1 MCYKNFDSAWH
12 LKRHNESVHEGIRY
26 KCDLCEQSYSQEY
39 FLKKHKKDA
48 HDISDTPPPLILQPD
63 DSKKIYEEGKKDKYC
78 SVCDKSFFNIQN
90 LKHHM
95 EAIHEGL
102 KHKCPHCNKEFG
114 FKRFELSLRQILLLF
129 VFIKKF
135 AILPVLYIE
144 IILSQ

>member
-114 FKRFELSLRQILLLF
+114 FKRFELSLCQILLLLF
-129 VFIKKF
+129 
-135 AILPVLYIE
+135 
-144 IILSQ
+144 S